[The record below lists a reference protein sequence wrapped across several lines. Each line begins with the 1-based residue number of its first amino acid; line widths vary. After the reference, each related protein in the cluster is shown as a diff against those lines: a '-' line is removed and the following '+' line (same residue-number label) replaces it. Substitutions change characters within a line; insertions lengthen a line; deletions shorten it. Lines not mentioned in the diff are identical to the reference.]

1 MPGRA
6 ARRTKGQH
14 PAMNW
19 DTADGIN
26 AYCELHGDMY
36 IVDANNVR
44 YCPDT
49 GITENPLPEGG
60 FLY

>member
-1 MPGRA
+1 
-6 ARRTKGQH
+6 
-14 PAMNW
+14 MNW